1 MMYSDKKNSE
11 KDTESEELINWT
23 DNNCHVLWNVKK
35 VIKTLNNKSKQLSA
49 DQFSQKGRQYI
60 LDINGPFLDS
70 YGVYDEEK
78 GGGSQNAPLHFSCIQ
93 KIFKLTI
100 HKSYWLSLK
109 VFFQRFLR
117 FFYQK
122 FV

>member
-60 LDINGPFLDS
+60 LWLNSPFLES
-70 YGVYDEEK
+70 YGINTRK
-78 GGGSQNAPLHFSCIQ
+78 
-93 KIFKLTI
+93 FK
-100 HKSYWLSLK
+100 
-109 VFFQRFLR
+109 
-117 FFYQK
+117 
-122 FV
+122 

>member
-60 LDINGPFLDS
+60 LDINGPFLYF
-70 YGVYDEEK
+70 YGVYEEEK
-78 GGGSQNAPLHFSCIQ
+78 GGD
-93 KIFKLTI
+93 
-100 HKSYWLSLK
+100 HKTPPYISHVSK
-109 VFFQRFLR
+109 
-117 FFYQK
+117 K
-122 FV
+122 SSS